1 MTNDL
6 LALAG
11 GVKLLLMDVDGVLT
25 DGKLYH
31 IPDGAGGVWET
42 KGFDSRDGIG
52 LRWLTWFD
60 MRTGVISGRLSPATV
75 ERARQVGM
83 SYVYQGHIEKIPILE
98 EILADAKIDP
108 AHVAYVGDDLTDA
121 VIMRRVGLGIAV
133 ANAREEVKRVAHY
146 TTAAAGG
153 DGAVREV
160 CELLLRA
167 QGKWDELLRKYEVA

>member
-1 MTNDL
+1 
-6 LALAG
+6 
-11 GVKLLLMDVDGVLT
+11 MDVDGVLT

-31 IPDGAGGVWET
+31 LPDGASGVWET
-42 KGFDSRDGIG
+42 KAFDSRDGIG
-52 LRWLTWFD
+52 LRWLTWYD
-60 MRTGVISGRLSPATV
+60 IRTGVISGRLSPATV

-108 AHVAYVGDDLTDA
+108 AHVAYMGDDLTDA

-133 ANAREEVKRVAHY
+133 ANARDEVKRVAHY

-167 QGKWDELLRKYEVA
+167 QGKWDELLVKYEVA